1 MASSAPADARDMQ
14 AEEEVSRSEEDEAA
28 SGNEAADVDAV
39 DGGAAAAPSPEGVA
53 ADGDAAGAVD
63 VAAGDA
69 HVADGGFGPAPAA
82 AAVPGAAPIHGR
94 RAAVPMMDLNALKV
108 QRALLKRQ
116 LKVCSKTLKAQAWA
130 PGFMSLETHIKT
142 FLRFFILPGT
152 ETKAPAQESG
162 RSWR

>member
-1 MASSAPADARDMQ
+1 
-14 AEEEVSRSEEDEAA
+14 
-28 SGNEAADVDAV
+28 
-39 DGGAAAAPSPEGVA
+39 
-53 ADGDAAGAVD
+53 
-63 VAAGDA
+63 
-69 HVADGGFGPAPAA
+69 
-82 AAVPGAAPIHGR
+82 
-94 RAAVPMMDLNALKV
+94 MMDLNALKV

-130 PGFMSLETHIKT
+130 PGFMSLETHINT